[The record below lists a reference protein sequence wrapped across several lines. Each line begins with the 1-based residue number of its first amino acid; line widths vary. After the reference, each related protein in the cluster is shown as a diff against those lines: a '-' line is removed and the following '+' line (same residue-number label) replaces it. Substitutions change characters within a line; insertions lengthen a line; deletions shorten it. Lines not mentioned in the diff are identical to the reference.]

1 MIRKKILAVLALI
14 GISVFM
20 FTGCQGNAQ
29 TNESTTTVE
38 SETDENTPE
47 YLELKEFDDSQTS
60 DDSTVDRDS
69 KVTDDDASEPP
80 ALK

>member
-14 GISVFM
+14 GVSVFM
-20 FTGCQGNAQ
+20 FTGCQSNTQ
-29 TNESTTTVE
+29 NNESTTTVE
-38 SETDENTPE
+38 TDATSPE
-47 YLELKEFDDSQTS
+47 YLELKEYDDSQTS

-80 ALK
+80 ALN